1 MRSQPGFWQTLSRVQ
16 VSSTISVKT
25 ILSRRASAPSTPQ
38 ISGAQ
43 SARPSLL
50 KAMVRCASFDTRLSS
65 LSAFCSVMPPDCTD
79 KRWRSASRMLR
90 VRRRSPSVTGSFC
103 KSNWWLTSQVWSC
116 SGVRNSSCH
125 PRPKLVFRNACTS
138 SKEPGAGLASSG
150 FQSESL
156 CILIFPY
163 LQNQSFS
170 LDSREAYHAFIRVAS
185 MGKANV
191 CNCLKI
197 DRKKLIMTALW
208 TEACLS
214 FPALDALREGY
225 EVYPVVDA
233 VVGRGAWHWRPL

>member
-16 VSSTISVKT
+16 VPSTIAVKT
-25 ILSRRASAPSTPQ
+25 IPSRRASAPSTPP
-38 ISGAQ
+38 ISGAK

-50 KAMVRCASFDTRLSS
+50 KAMVRGASFDTRLSY
-65 LSAFCSVMPPDCTD
+65 LSAFWSVMPPDCTD

-138 SKEPGAGLASSG
+138 SREPGAGLASSG

-170 LDSREAYHAFIRVAS
+170 LDSR
-185 MGKANV
+185 
-191 CNCLKI
+191 
-197 DRKKLIMTALW
+197 
-208 TEACLS
+208 
-214 FPALDALREGY
+214 
-225 EVYPVVDA
+225 
-233 VVGRGAWHWRPL
+233 